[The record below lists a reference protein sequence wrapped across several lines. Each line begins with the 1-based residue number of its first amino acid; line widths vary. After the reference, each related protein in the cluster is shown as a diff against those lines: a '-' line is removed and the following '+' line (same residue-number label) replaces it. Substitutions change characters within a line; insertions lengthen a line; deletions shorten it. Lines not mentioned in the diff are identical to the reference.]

1 MVYGQL
7 TYDKLNT
14 KNSTLNIHTTQD
26 SRLNS
31 IEMKNILTY
40 TALLLVGLLL
50 GYLFFG
56 GSQNSEGVSD
66 HVAEEHMDDEGNI
79 IYTCSMHPQ
88 VRQNEPGDCPICGME
103 LIPADNSSR
112 QSAADNDY
120 TLTMTNAAV
129 KLADIQ
135 TSRVAYGMPVHTFT
149 LPGRI
154 VENKNNV
161 SAITAHYPGRIRDL
175 FVDYEGTFVRE
186 GQKLASIYS
195 PELIAAQQELLE
207 TVKYREQNPRLYE
220 ASRRKLLLWE
230 FPESTIDEIEQSGE
244 IMTELDFVSPVSGYV
259 SEIAI
264 AREEHVMEGGL
275 MYRVVDLSEVWIDFQ
290 AYESNVSEIEEGDMI
305 RFSVKALPGR
315 EFESEVIYVDPFL
328 DNESRSVTIRAE
340 IDNPES
346 RLKPGMLA
354 QAEIRTSISAE
365 QTLLVPRSAVM
376 WTGRR
381 SVVYVQIPDRTTPE
395 FEAWEVEIGQRA
407 GDFYVVAS
415 GLTEGDLVVTN
426 GTFKIDSAAQLSDK
440 LSMMNRRS
448 RISDIERGMT
458 NGEVDE
464 MDHSDHQMEEMAAA
478 DTTEAHLHD
487 DHLTILVDHYLQMK
501 NALTRD
507 QFEMA
512 RNQLEMFAAEV
523 RENSDMID
531 HDDHSEMHREH
542 HQAMVSAVTEA
553 ENAESLESFRLAFKK
568 ISDELIKAV
577 ENQGYEGTLFRQY
590 CPMYEGGS
598 EWIST
603 SEDIKNPFYGSM
615 MHNCGETVERID

>member
-1 MVYGQL
+1 MVDGLWTIDIRQ
-7 TYDKLNT
+7 TQNSKLNI
-14 KNSTLNIHTTQD
+14 LTTQD

-56 GSQNSEGVSD
+56 GSHSPDGVSD

-135 TSRVAYGMPVHTFT
+135 TSRVAYGMPVHSFT

-354 QAEIRTSISAE
+354 QAEIRTSVSAE
-365 QTLLVPRSAVM
+365 ETLLVPRSAVM

-381 SVVYVQIPDRTTPE
+381 SVVYVQIPDRATPE
-395 FEAWEVEIGQRA
+395 FEAREVEIGQRA

-440 LSMMNRRS
+440 LSMMNRRN
-448 RISDIERGMT
+448 RISDIEQGMT
-458 NGEVDE
+458 IGEGDD

-568 ISDELIKAV
+568 ISDELIKAI